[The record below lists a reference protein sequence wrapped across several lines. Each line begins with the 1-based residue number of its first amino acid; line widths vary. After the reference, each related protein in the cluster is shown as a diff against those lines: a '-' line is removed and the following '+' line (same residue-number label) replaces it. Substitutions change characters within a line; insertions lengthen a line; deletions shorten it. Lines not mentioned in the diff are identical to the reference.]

1 MHRSSPLT
9 DRARPAATAGRQ
21 RGPLLWLLALLWL
34 VAPAA
39 HGQEFRSVAE
49 AVAIG
54 HDGPSA
60 KSKRLWLLGR
70 GYPLQVTVTIEGW
83 TKVRDATGA
92 LYWVEN
98 RALSSSRTVLV
109 RAPVASLRESPS
121 DSAPVV
127 LRVARDVTLD
137 LLEPPQGEWARV
149 RHRDGTSGFVH
160 ANQVFGL

>member
-1 MHRSSPLT
+1 MRSRAVARAPGSGPARAGR
-9 DRARPAATAGRQ
+9 RAR
-21 RGPLLWLLALLWL
+21 WLLAAIAL
-34 VAPAA
+34 VAPLAA
-39 HGQEFRSVAE
+39 AQDFRSVAE
-49 AVAIG
+49 AVAVG

-70 GYPLQVTVTIEGW
+70 GYPLQVAVSIEGW

-98 RALSSSRTVLV
+98 RALSTSRTVLV

-121 DSAPVV
+121 DTAPVV

>member
-1 MHRSSPLT
+1 MRSRPGQAGI
-9 DRARPAATAGRQ
+9 RAARLARAGA
-21 RGPLLWLLALLWL
+21 LALGLL
-34 VAPAA
+34 VASGLATSTA
-39 HGQEFRSVAE
+39 RAQEFRSVAE
-49 AVAIG
+49 AVAVG

-70 GYPLQVTVTIEGW
+70 GYPLQVAVSIEGW

-92 LYWVEN
+92 LYWIEN
-98 RALSSSRTVLV
+98 RSLSTARTVLV
-109 RAPVASLRESPS
+109 RTPVASLRESPS

-137 LLEPPQGEWARV
+137 LLEPAQGEWARV

>member
-1 MHRSSPLT
+1 MRSRPTPAAKPAARL
-9 DRARPAATAGRQ
+9 ARPGA
-21 RGPLLWLLALLWL
+21 LALGLF
-34 VAPAA
+34 AA
-39 HGQEFRSVAE
+39 LGLATPPTLAQEFRSVAE
-49 AVAIG
+49 AVAVG

-70 GYPLQVTVTIEGW
+70 GYPLQVAVSIEGW

-92 LYWVEN
+92 LYWIEN
-98 RALSSSRTVLV
+98 RSLSTTRTVLV
-109 RAPVASLRESPS
+109 RTPVASLRESPS

>member
-1 MHRSSPLT
+1 MRHSSPPT
-9 DRARPAATAGRQ
+9 DRARPATAGGR
-21 RGPLLWLLALLWL
+21 RGPLLWPLALLWIL
-34 VAPAA
+34 APAA